1 MFSRSAPM
9 SDRGT
14 PEHDPLHLRIVTA
27 VVAVGLIA
35 GGVAVVW
42 GDMTTRGGLLVR
54 GAASEAV
61 ARGALPARPR
71 PGRLTPAQA
80 GSSGLRLLSQAAA
93 ACQRVSY
100 AGVQL
105 TAGRGLGGSWASLVN
120 VWHQRNQ
127 QTMVQAVTGP
137 GPLSVPRGQPARTVP
152 LDGDAD
158 DPAGLRDPEGV
169 MGMTPGLVALLA
181 TNYRASLGGLGWVA
195 GRLTREV
202 VLRHVNGTLAARFW
216 LDNATKLPLRRETF
230 DPAAREVSEDT
241 FMTLRLGNLAMAR
254 TPATES
260 TPRGRPLGTGQLARL
275 RGAGWP
281 LPGQL
286 PGGLTLVQASET
298 GRTRAPVIDLAY
310 SDGLSVISLFLQRGH
325 LPAELS
331 GWTEMALR
339 GQRVYS
345 ADPDQRSVAWSAHGF
360 VYTLIADAPDQTVDQ
375 VVSMLPHSLRGG
387 FLERV
392 GRGLRRLGSWLD
404 PFRSP

>member
-1 MFSRSAPM
+1 MR
-9 SDRGT
+9 DRET

-54 GAASEAV
+54 GAASEAA

-80 GSSGLRLLSQAAA
+80 GSSGLRLLSQAAT

-120 VWHQRNQ
+120 VWHQRDQ
-127 QTMVQAVTGP
+127 QTMVQAVTVP

-158 DPAGLRDPEGV
+158 DPVGLRDPEGV
-169 MGMTPGLVALLA
+169 MGMTPELVALLA
-181 TNYRASLGGLGWVA
+181 TNYRASLGGRSWVA
-195 GRLTREV
+195 GRLTQEV

-241 FMTLRLGNLAMAR
+241 FMTLRLGSLAMAR

-260 TPRGRPLGTGQLARL
+260 TPRSRPLGTAQLARL

-286 PGGLTLVQASET
+286 PGDLTLVQAEET
-298 GRTRAPVIDLAY
+298 KTPGGRVVDLAY

-325 LPAELS
+325 LPAAMS
-331 GWTEMALR
+331 GWSEVVVR
-339 GQRVYS
+339 GQQVYA
-345 ADPDQRSVAWSAHGF
+345 ADPDERSVAWSARGF
-360 VYTLIADAPDQTVDQ
+360 VYTMIADAPDQTVDQ
-375 VVSMLPHSLRGG
+375 AVLALPHNGKPGG
-387 FLERV
+387 FLGRMD
-392 GRGLRRLGSWLD
+392 RGLRRLASWLN
-404 PFRSP
+404 PFR